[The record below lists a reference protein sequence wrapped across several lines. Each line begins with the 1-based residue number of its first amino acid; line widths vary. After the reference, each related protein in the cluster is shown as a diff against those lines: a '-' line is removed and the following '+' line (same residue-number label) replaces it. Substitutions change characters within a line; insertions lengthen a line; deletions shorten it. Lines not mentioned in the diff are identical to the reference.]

1 MNQTA
6 AVWLLIA
13 LALVSANL
21 PFLSE
26 RVFALLPYKRAGVH
40 APKPF
45 WLRLCEV
52 LVWYAV
58 VGLLGFAFE
67 AQLGNRFAQAWEFY
81 AITFSLFLVLGYPGF
96 VYRYLSRSAARP
108 GLESAAPLQRYRLHE
123 AVFSPAPASVP
134 RGRCRLDLPQMAW
147 MLRDLSCHQGRI
159 EGGGG

>member
-26 RVFALLPYKRAGVH
+26 RVFALLPYKRGGVH

-81 AITFSLFLVLGYPGF
+81 AITLSLFLVLGYPGF
-96 VYRYLSRSAARP
+96 VYRYLYKKRRPAR
-108 GLESAAPLQRYRLHE
+108 
-123 AVFSPAPASVP
+123 V
-134 RGRCRLDLPQMAW
+134 
-147 MLRDLSCHQGRI
+147 
-159 EGGGG
+159 